1 MSETSGIRASGP
13 PSGGPSKGAAG
24 HDAPHAASDNLPSDP
39 ASSASQPAQST
50 HASSQPGASGAARV
64 ILVTGGARRI
74 GRAFSLG
81 FAERGWDVAVHYG
94 GSRQEADEVVAQ
106 IRAMGRRAIALHADL
121 ADEAQVASLVPDC
134 AAALG
139 LPACVLNN
147 ASRFEEDTARDV
159 GYARLQHLMAIN
171 VGAPLVLARMLW
183 DATPEA
189 AARDESLRTCVI
201 NVLDQKLYN
210 MNPDYLS
217 YTLTKA
223 ALQNAGVALAQAL
236 APKTRV
242 VGLAP
247 GLTLQSGDQ
256 TPESFAAA
264 HKVTPLGRASR
275 PGDLVEA
282 ALYLAQASGVTGST
296 LVVDG
301 GQHLVPLPRDV
312 MFLTGA
318 QAPA

>member
-1 MSETSGIRASGP
+1 MNPSSES
-13 PSGGPSKGAAG
+13 
-24 HDAPHAASDNLPSDP
+24 HAHS
-39 ASSASQPAQST
+39 
-50 HASSQPGASGAARV
+50 GASAVARV

-94 GSRQEADEVVAQ
+94 DSRAEADEVVEQ
-106 IRAMGRRAIALHADL
+106 IRAMGRRAVALHADL
-121 ADEAQVASLVPDC
+121 ANEAQVARLVPDC

-183 DATPEA
+183 EATPEA
-189 AARDESLRTCVI
+189 ALHDESLRTCVI

-223 ALQNAGVALAQAL
+223 ALQNATVALAQAL
-236 APKTRV
+236 APKMRV

-256 TPESFAAA
+256 TPESFTAA

-275 PGDLVEA
+275 PADLVEA
-282 ALYLAQASGVTGST
+282 ALYLAQAAGVTGTT

-318 QAPA
+318 